1 MNPPPLP
8 FLLIFTRS
16 PNARHREQSVFFSM
30 KGILFFFFFK
40 QVRLLLL
47 SRIIGF
53 SRRILRGQKFRLQR
67 GLLVPF
73 LRRRETSPPLSEE
86 RPRNEA
92 RFKFNLTL
100 SRVKRHDN
108 EPLTTD
114 YNNNHGGGKAGEG
127 DAFEVFREQSC
138 KAGPRD

>member
-8 FLLIFTRS
+8 FLLLIFTRS

-53 SRRILRGQKFRLQR
+53 FEKDSQRTEISFATRVVGSILAKEGDF
-67 GLLVPF
+67 
-73 LRRRETSPPLSEE
+73 SPVVGGEAEE
-86 RPRNEA
+86 RSEI
-92 RFKFNLTL
+92 
-100 SRVKRHDN
+100 
-108 EPLTTD
+108 
-114 YNNNHGGGKAGEG
+114 
-127 DAFEVFREQSC
+127 
-138 KAGPRD
+138 

>member
-8 FLLIFTRS
+8 FLLLIFTRS

-30 KGILFFFFFK
+30 KGILFFFFLNKLDYYFYPE
-40 QVRLLLL
+40 LLD
-47 SRIIGF
+47 S

-114 YNNNHGGGKAGEG
+114 YNNNHGGGKSGGGGCVRGISRTEL
-127 DAFEVFREQSC
+127 
-138 KAGPRD
+138 

>member
-8 FLLIFTRS
+8 FLLLIFTRS

-53 SRRILRGQKFRLQR
+53 FEKDSQR
-67 GLLVPF
+67 TEISFATRLLVPF

-114 YNNNHGGGKAGEG
+114 YNNNHGGGKSGGGGCVRGISRTEL
-127 DAFEVFREQSC
+127 
-138 KAGPRD
+138 